1 LSWSGIIFSPGFGSA
16 ARFVARVGD
25 SGGAVMRLVLSDG
38 RLESVLTLPQA
49 PAYFCASADGHSFVT
64 ADSADHEK
72 GWLVYMD
79 RTTSMT
85 QSFTLEKPP
94 ADEGPLIRS
103 TLHVVLVPT
112 AVTDKKGRTINGLRA
127 NDFELSDNDKP
138 QKIDRDIVFLP
149 MSMVICIQ
157 RSANVEAVLPKIRRI
172 GTAMHDLLIGEGGEA
187 AVVSFDHRIET
198 VQDFTG
204 DADKINKAVEKIKLG
219 GQNSRMID
227 AVQEAV
233 HMLRNK
239 KDRRKV
245 ILLISETLDRSS
257 EAHVREVAMDL
268 ELNNIDVY
276 TLNISRIVTSL
287 TASPE
292 LPRPDPFPPGARPH
306 PAGTSMDPTTIAQLD
321 GAPGDSAVRQEM
333 SRLPQPADGKWGCNY
348 QQYPDQYHKYRTN
361 CNLYR
366 NPACR
371 KLCRNGIYG
380 NGDDQS
386 DSYNYC
392 DDYFRMQWSRI
403 YGYTG

>member
-1 LSWSGIIFSPGFGSA
+1 MGYKLRPGNAMALA
-16 ARFVARVGD
+16 ACALFVAAAALQPQEPATNQPQPPKKILPGMLDPDR
-25 SGGAVMRLVLSDG
+25 AKPATQPVL
-38 RLESVLTLPQA
+38 PA
-49 PAYFCASADGHSFVT
+49 PLA
-64 ADSADHEK
+64 
-72 GWLVYMD
+72 
-79 RTTSMT
+79 
-85 QSFTLEKPP
+85 KPP

-112 AVTDKKGRTINGLRA
+112 TVIDKKGHTINGLRA
-127 NDFELSDNDKP
+127 NDFELYDNDAP

-198 VQDFTG
+198 VQDFTS

-233 HMLRNK
+233 HMLRYK

-257 EAHVREVAMDL
+257 EAHVREVATDL
-268 ELNNIDVY
+268 EMNNIDVY

-287 TASPE
+287 TAAPD
-292 LPRPDPFPPGARPH
+292 LPRPDPFPAGARPH
-306 PAGTSMDPTTIAQLD
+306 PAGTSMDPTTMAQLD
-321 GAPGDSAVRQEM
+321 GSPGDSGDIIPVLEEM
-333 SRLPQPADGKWGCNY
+333 
-348 QQYPDQYHKYRTN
+348 YRGVKAIFI
-361 CNLYR
+361 R
-366 NPACR
+366 NPAR
-371 KLCRNGIYG
+371 VFTKLTGGREYSFVTQADLESAIGEIGREIRSQYIL
-380 NGDDQS
+380 
-386 DSYNYC
+386 SYSPNNKLEGGYH
-392 DDYFRMQWSRI
+392 RI
-403 YGYTG
+403 RVYVLHESYKVRTRPGYWMAGVPD

>member
-1 LSWSGIIFSPGFGSA
+1 MGYKLKPGSVIALTACALLLA
-16 ARFVARVGD
+16 AA
-25 SGGAVMRLVLSDG
+25 AAAPQ
-38 RLESVLTLPQA
+38 PQA
-49 PAYFCASADGHSFVT
+49 PALDQPQPPKKILPGMLDPDKANPPA
-64 ADSADHEK
+64 
-72 GWLVYMD
+72 
-79 RTTSMT
+79 TTPVLPAAPAP
-85 QSFTLEKPP
+85 LEKPP

-112 AVTDKKGRTINGLRA
+112 AVTDKKGHTINGLRA
-127 NDFELSDNDKP
+127 NDFELFDNDKP

-276 TLNISRIVTSL
+276 TLNISRIVPSL

-321 GAPGDSAVRQEM
+321 GAPGDSADFVPVLEDM
-333 SRLPQPADGKWGCNY
+333 
-348 QQYPDQYHKYRTN
+348 YRGVKAIFI
-361 CNLYR
+361 R
-366 NPACR
+366 NPAR
-371 KLCRNGIYG
+371 VFTKLTGGQEFNFVTQTDLETAIGEIGRVIRSQYIL
-380 NGDDQS
+380 
-386 DSYNYC
+386 SYSPNNKLEGGYH
-392 DDYFRMQWSRI
+392 RI
-403 YGYTG
+403 RVDVAHEGYKVRTRPGYWMAGVPD